1 LQSYLDTQL
10 YDTNNKTKKEKSNTQ
25 IAGVIFAAGLF
36 IGSAIALPYDSN
48 IAYAGFIGSIV
59 IAAFVTIGKKFW

>member
-10 YDTNNKTKKEKSNTQ
+10 YDTSNKNKKDRSNTL
-25 IAGVIFAAGLF
+25 IAGIILATGLF
-36 IGSAIALPYDSN
+36 IGSAIALPHDSN

-59 IAAFVTIGKKFW
+59 IAALVTIGRKFW

>member
-10 YDTNNKTKKEKSNTQ
+10 YDTSNKTKKDKSNTL

-59 IAAFVTIGKKFW
+59 IAALVTIEKKFW